1 MKNTENLEISQIVDE
16 AKKYIESDY
25 KQSRIILL
33 DGLSKYP
40 NNEILL
46 NNLLYVTVDNDEIIR
61 IALGLVEST
70 KNNSIR
76 YDALRFLAYAY
87 KRIGE
92 HKKAEE
98 AIEKIPD
105 LTFTK
110 LTELAF
116 LFDDERRC
124 SAAEKQKY
132 ISFENMLQM
141 MYKLSEYY
149 ESINQY
155 DKAII
160 EIENALKLISVENVS
175 RFESYID
182 FFKKRIS
189 DLKKNTEHI
198 I

>member
-1 MKNTENLEISQIVDE
+1 MRDTTDINVSFIVNN

-25 KQSRIILL
+25 EKSRQILL
-33 DGLSKYP
+33 DGLSKYTD
-40 NNEILL
+40 NEILL
-46 NNLLYVTVDNDEIIR
+46 NNLLYVSADDSEIIE
-61 IALGLVEST
+61 IATKLSET
-70 KNNSIR
+70 AKNNSVK

-116 LFDDERRC
+116 LFDDERRY

-132 ISFENMLQM
+132 ISMENTIQM
-141 MYKLSEYY
+141 MHKLSEYY
-149 ESINQY
+149 ESISEY
-155 DKAII
+155 DKAIV
-160 EIENALKLISVENVS
+160 EIENALKLILIENNS
-175 RFESYID
+175 RFETYID
-182 FFKKRIS
+182 FFEKRIF
-189 DLKKNTEHI
+189 DLKKN
-198 I
+198 

>member
-25 KQSRIILL
+25 KQSREILL
-33 DGLSKYP
+33 DGLSKHP
-40 NNEILL
+40 DNDVLL
-46 NNLLYVTVDNDEIIR
+46 NNLLYVTVDDNEIIK
-61 IALGLVEST
+61 IASKLSET
-70 KNNSIR
+70 ANSISVK

-116 LFDDERRC
+116 LFDDERKYI
-124 SAAEKQKY
+124 AAKKQKN
-132 ISFENMLQM
+132 ISFENLLQM
-141 MYKLSEYY
+141 MHKLSEYY
-149 ESINQY
+149 ESINEN

-160 EIENALKLISVENVS
+160 EIENALKLISVENDS
-175 RFESYID
+175 CYMSYID
-182 FFKKRIS
+182 YFQKRIIE
-189 DLKKNTEHI
+189 LKENT
-198 I
+198 